1 MKRQAVLSL
10 SPSVNA
16 LLHFFVFTVKAR
28 RESVHSQ
35 SLFTICFSCAPI
47 PNMHPGQK
55 KSSSWG
61 SSGGAHL
68 PQKRRK
74 ENKKERWPA
83 NAQQTLPPR
92 TDAERRQSLFSQR
105 SRQLRLTKPLFSPL
119 KINGA
124 SSSPLPWL
132 QGLTKGKRSQLLL
145 CTAIPAFLACPWE
158 NNRRSGQQ
166 QRYSV
171 STEPKQKL
179 ASLARQWKAL
189 CWLTPF
195 AQFCFVQHIHV
206 LFSTFRSVSCCSEMW
221 AGCPSSS
228 LQFWQYGNNVCAK
241 KYSPLFDTMTY
252 TIGKRQLH

>member
-35 SLFTICFSCAPI
+35 SLFTICFSGAPI
-47 PNMHPGQK
+47 PKVHPGWK

-61 SSGGAHL
+61 SSGGRGGGPPATETSQGE
-68 PQKRRK
+68 QKRMLACK
-74 ENKKERWPA
+74 CHHE
-83 NAQQTLPPR
+83 QTLR
-92 TDAERRQSLFSQR
+92 DDKACSRRDHGNCAWQS
-105 SRQLRLTKPLFSPL
+105 PLFSPL

-132 QGLTKGKRSQLLL
+132 QGLTRGKRSQLLL

-166 QRYSV
+166 QHDSI

-179 ASLARQWKAL
+179 ASLAHQWKA
-189 CWLTPF
+189 
-195 AQFCFVQHIHV
+195 
-206 LFSTFRSVSCCSEMW
+206 
-221 AGCPSSS
+221 
-228 LQFWQYGNNVCAK
+228 
-241 KYSPLFDTMTY
+241 
-252 TIGKRQLH
+252 

>member
-16 LLHFFVFTVKAR
+16 LLHFFVFTVKAC

-47 PNMHPGQK
+47 PNMHPGRK

-105 SRQLRLTKPLFSPL
+105 SRQLRLTKPFSPL

-124 SSSPLPWL
+124 SSSPLSMAARPH
-132 QGLTKGKRSQLLL
+132 KGKAITATPLHSYSCIPSVPLRKQQKRPTATRQHFYGTKTEVGIT
-145 CTAIPAFLACPWE
+145 CT
-158 NNRRSGQQ
+158 
-166 QRYSV
+166 SV
-171 STEPKQKL
+171 KSIVLINTSCTVL
-179 ASLARQWKAL
+179 
-189 CWLTPF
+189 
-195 AQFCFVQHIHV
+195 FCSAHSRFVQHIQ
-206 LFSTFRSVSCCSEMW
+206 VSFM
-221 AGCPSSS
+221 
-228 LQFWQYGNNVCAK
+228 L
-241 KYSPLFDTMTY
+241 L
-252 TIGKRQLH
+252 